1 MYKIIGADKKEYGPV
16 TTEQVREWIAQG
28 RANATSLV
36 QVEGSAEWKPLS
48 AFPEFAGSFG
58 SAPSTPPSL
67 NPADSQ
73 RLADEIVARDYTLD
87 ISNCLSRAWTLMQTD
102 FWPIVGVSALVFLI
116 VGVAGAAYVGLVLT
130 GPLLGGLYWYYLK
143 KIHGERAEIGDAF
156 AGFTI
161 SFLQLFLGGLVSS
174 VLIAVGFAVCI
185 LPGIY
190 LSVAWQFALPLI
202 IDRKIE
208 FWPAM
213 ELSRKVISKHWWS
226 FLGFAIVLA
235 LVNLAGV
242 LACFVGVF
250 VTAPLTMIALTYAY
264 EDIFRA
270 PVTTPVNPV

>member
-16 TTEQVREWIAQG
+16 TIDQVREWIAQG
-28 RANATSLV
+28 RANAASLV
-36 QVEGSAEWKPLS
+36 QAEGSAEWKPLS
-48 AFPEFAGSFG
+48 AFPEFADSFAT
-58 SAPSTPPSL
+58 APSTPPSL
-67 NPADSQ
+67 NASDPQ
-73 RLADEIVARDYTLD
+73 RLADEIIARDYTLD
-87 ISNCLSRAWTLMQTD
+87 ISHCLSRAWALMQTD

-143 KIHGERAEIGDAF
+143 KIHGERAEVGDAF

-202 IDRKIE
+202 IDKKIE

-226 FLGFAIVLA
+226 FLGFAIVMV
-235 LVNLAGV
+235 LVNFAGV

>member
-36 QVEGSAEWKPLS
+36 QAEGSAEWKPLS
-48 AFPEFAGSFG
+48 AFPEFADSFAN
-58 SAPSTPPSL
+58 APSTPPSL
-67 NPADSQ
+67 NASDPQ
-73 RLADEIVARDYTLD
+73 RLADEIIARDYTLD
-87 ISNCLSRAWTLMQTD
+87 ISHCLSRAWALMQTD

-143 KIHGERAEIGDAF
+143 KMRGERAEIGDAF

-202 IDRKIE
+202 IDKKIE

-226 FLGFAIVLA
+226 FLGFAIVMV
-235 LVNLAGV
+235 LVNFAGV

-270 PVTTPVNPV
+270 PVSTPVNPV